1 MIWVLAWHFVTD
13 QQNFK
18 KAFIVRRKKT
28 LAERFRLSIR
38 IDKKVT
44 CFKYKLFGSKQS
56 FCVDTKDL
64 MVKTYKPVQE
74 AEITGPGFMVPIQ

>member
-1 MIWVLAWHFVTD
+1 M
-13 QQNFK
+13 
-18 KAFIVRRKKT
+18 VRYNKT
-28 LAERFRLSIR
+28 LTKHFCSSIR
-38 IDKKVT
+38 IGNKVT
-44 CFKYKLFGSKQS
+44 AFKYKLFGSKQS